1 MKDISFKRIG
11 LLFKRYF
18 RENWKKDVIV
28 VSIIFGVEML
38 FSLDCENSS
47 ISFALLCVF
56 YLIYSG
62 RIYGML
68 GNPQR
73 SINYLLIPASAG
85 EKTIVNICLSQF
97 YYPLLLVAAA
107 CLGILASTI
116 TCAFLF
122 DCGLTLKHIAFLPG
136 GASMDGELALI
147 IIIMFMMFNSALM
160 FGSVYFRRKAIIKTL
175 LCESAFFIVVMIFTG
190 IVFKLEMAGG
200 SSLIT
205 NALIVD
211 NFGYILS
218 AFMSAVMIFFW
229 ILTFIRL
236 RETEA

>member
-1 MKDISFKRIG
+1 MKDISSRRIG

-28 VSIIFGVEML
+28 ASIIFGVEML
-38 FSLDCENSS
+38 FSLDCESSS
-47 ISFALLCVF
+47 ISFTLLCVF

-73 SINYLLIPASAG
+73 SINYLMIPASAG
-85 EKTIVNICLSQF
+85 EKAIVNICLSQF

-107 CLGILASTI
+107 CLGILASTV

-122 DCGLTLKHIAFLPG
+122 SCELTFKHILFLPG
-136 GASMDGELALI
+136 GGTMISEKVLM
-147 IIIMFMMFNSALM
+147 IIMFMMFNSALM

-175 LCESAFFIVVMIFTG
+175 LCEAAFFIVLVILVG
-190 IVFKLEMAGG
+190 IVFKITIAGG
-200 SSLIT
+200 NSIIT
-205 NALIVD
+205 NAVLLDNSVYIMIPFMALIMV
-211 NFGYILS
+211 
-218 AFMSAVMIFFW
+218 FFW